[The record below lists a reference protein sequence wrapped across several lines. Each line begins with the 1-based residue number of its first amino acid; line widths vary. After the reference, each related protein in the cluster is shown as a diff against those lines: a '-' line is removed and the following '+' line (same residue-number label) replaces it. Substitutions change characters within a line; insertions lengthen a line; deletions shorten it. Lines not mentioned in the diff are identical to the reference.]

1 MAHDNKLNADEL
13 ARLAAASRAVT
24 LPCDCAIDSYREWT
38 RIPPEFPEAHMRTVG
53 TLVDDPYQEAA
64 WDEYHPA
71 GTNYW
76 SADAPIAIR
85 HFPYNRCAVWQCAV
99 CGRCALH
106 YVEAG
111 GYYVEKRIRALD
123 PALIVDAPL

>member
-53 TLVDDPYQEAA
+53 TLVDDPYREAA

-76 SADAPIAIR
+76 STDAPIAFR